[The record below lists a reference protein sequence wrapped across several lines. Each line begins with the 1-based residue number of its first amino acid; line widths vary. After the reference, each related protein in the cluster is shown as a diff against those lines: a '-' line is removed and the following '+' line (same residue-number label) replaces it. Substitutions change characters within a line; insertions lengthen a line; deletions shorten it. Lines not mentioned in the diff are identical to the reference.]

1 MDVAVPSVVIAGAG
15 IFGVTAAIELR
26 RRGHSVQLLDPGP
39 LPRPLAA
46 STDISKVVRIE
57 YGADEEYTSLAEK
70 AVEGWRRW
78 NRDFGVTLYHETG
91 LLMLRPT
98 PLAPGTVEQDSF
110 DVISRRGHRPE
121 MVDAAA
127 VGRRFRAWNA
137 DVYRYGTYDPEGGFV
152 ESGRVVARLVQ
163 QAAAIGIEIHQGVAF
178 ATLDEQDKPFGARRA
193 GLITASGRRFEGD
206 LVILALGAWTPHAMP
221 WLASELRSTGHPI
234 VHFRPVDPEPFRP
247 ERFPVF
253 CADISTTGYYGF
265 PVHPIEG
272 VVKIARHGVGRVMHP
287 ESPQRVV
294 TAEELAHARAF
305 VAEVFPLLAASP
317 IVFSGICLYCD
328 SWDGHFWIAHDPDR
342 PGVVV
347 ATGDSGH
354 AFKFGPVLG
363 SLIADVAEGR
373 ADPLHQKFRW
383 RRGVRA
389 PRSEEAMRSQ

>member
-1 MDVAVPSVVIAGAG
+1 M
-15 IFGVTAAIELR
+15 
-26 RRGHSVQLLDPGP
+26 
-39 LPRPLAA
+39 
-46 STDISKVVRIE
+46 
-57 YGADEEYTSLAEK
+57 
-70 AVEGWRRW
+70 
-78 NRDFGVTLYHETG
+78 
-91 LLMLRPT
+91 
-98 PLAPGTVEQDSF
+98 
-110 DVISRRGHRPE
+110 
-121 MVDAAA
+121 
-127 VGRRFRAWNA
+127 
-137 DVYRYGTYDPEGGFV
+137 
-152 ESGRVVARLVQ
+152 
-163 QAAAIGIEIHQGVAF
+163 
-178 ATLDEQDKPFGARRA
+178 
-193 GLITASGRRFEGD
+193 
-206 LVILALGAWTPHAMP
+206 
-221 WLASELRSTGHPI
+221 
-234 VHFRPVDPEPFRP
+234 HFRPVDPEPFRP

-287 ESPQRVV
+287 ESPERVV

-317 IVFSGICLYCD
+317 IVFSGVCLYCD